1 VRKHHSRAVS
11 LSVFAVV
18 ACMVVVLDRVTK
30 SLAESALSGGRTQDF
45 IPGFLDFQ
53 LVYNTGAA
61 WGMLDGARTFFII
74 IAAFCVVG
82 AVLYLAF
89 TRNSVLTIL
98 GFGMIAG
105 GAIGNG
111 IDRALSGRVTDFIHT
126 LFIEFPL
133 FNIADSAITVGF
145 ILFLIA
151 VFFVELRKPRK
162 AESAPT
168 LAEGVSE
175 GMGGE
180 RSECDGGGERTNG
193 GRDVRNGDNE
203 GRE

>member
-1 VRKHHSRAVS
+1 
-11 LSVFAVV
+11 
-18 ACMVVVLDRVTK
+18 MVVVLDRVTK
-30 SLAESALSGGRTQDF
+30 TFAESALSGGRTQDF

-74 IAAFCVVG
+74 IAALCVVG
-82 AVLYLAF
+82 AALYLAF

-105 GAIGNG
+105 GAIGNA

-151 VFFVELRKPRK
+151 VFFVELSRPRK

-168 LAEGVSE
+168 LAEGASEGTGVGVAE

-180 RSECDGGGERTNG
+180 RSECDGGGERADSD
-193 GRDVRNGDNE
+193 RDVRNGDDE